1 MKNNSIQKE
10 YKMPMKRNSR
20 HPRARVKWYVSAH
33 SADRHVDG
41 VTREIS
47 PRQAYIRCKKPFRL
61 NEIVD
66 VVIDAPERY
75 LEFKAEVIWSNIYGY
90 DDDITPRGMGV
101 RFLKI
106 SEEDQ
111 KYISDLIEE
120 HLVASEYLNGVT
132 TDVGTN

>member
-1 MKNNSIQKE
+1 VPGN
-10 YKMPMKRNSR
+10 
-20 HPRARVKWYVSAH
+20 PRKKYPKAALKWYVSAH

-41 VTREIS
+41 VTKEIS
-47 PRQAYIRCKKPFRL
+47 PRQAYISCKKPFRL

-75 LEFKAEVIWSNIYGY
+75 LEFKAEVVWSNIYGY

-120 HLVASEYLNGVT
+120 NLVASEYLNGVT

>member
-1 MKNNSIQKE
+1 
-10 YKMPMKRNSR
+10 
-20 HPRARVKWYVSAH
+20 
-33 SADRHVDG
+33 
-41 VTREIS
+41 VTKEIS
-47 PRQAYIRCKKPFRL
+47 PRQVYIRCEKPFRL

-75 LEFKAEVIWSNIYGY
+75 LEFKAEVVWSNIYGY

-111 KYISDLIEE
+111 KFISDLIEE
-120 HLVASEYLNGVT
+120 HLVASEYLDEMT
-132 TDVGTN
+132 TDVGMN

>member
-1 MKNNSIQKE
+1 MAGNNRKK
-10 YKMPMKRNSR
+10 YPK
-20 HPRARVKWYVSAH
+20 AGVKWYVSAH
-33 SADRHVDG
+33 STDRYVDG
-41 VTREIS
+41 VTKEIS
-47 PRQAYIRCKKPFRL
+47 PRQAYIRCEKPFRL
-61 NEIVD
+61 NEIVN
-66 VVIDAPERY
+66 VTIDAPERY
-75 LEFKAEVIWSNIYGY
+75 LEFKAEVVWSNIYGY

-120 HLVASEYLNGVT
+120 NLVASEYLDGIT

>member
-1 MKNNSIQKE
+1 MS
-10 YKMPMKRNSR
+10 RN
-20 HPRARVKWYVSAH
+20 PRKKYLKAAVKWYVSAH

-75 LEFKAEVIWSNIYGY
+75 LEFKAEVVWSNIYGY

-101 RFLKI
+101 RFLRI

-111 KYISDLIEE
+111 KYLSDLIEE
-120 HLVASEYLNGVT
+120 HLVASKYLNGMT

>member
-1 MKNNSIQKE
+1 
-10 YKMPMKRNSR
+10 MPGN
-20 HPRARVKWYVSAH
+20 PRKKYPKAALKWYVSAH

-41 VTREIS
+41 VTKEIS
-47 PRQAYIRCKKPFRL
+47 PRQAYISCKKPFRL

-75 LEFKAEVIWSNIYGY
+75 LEFKAEVVWSNIYGY

-120 HLVASEYLNGVT
+120 NLVASEYLDGIT

>member
-1 MKNNSIQKE
+1 MAGNNRKK
-10 YKMPMKRNSR
+10 YPKAGVR
-20 HPRARVKWYVSAH
+20 WYVSAH
-33 SADRHVDG
+33 STDRYVDG
-41 VTREIS
+41 VTKEIS
-47 PRQAYIRCKKPFRL
+47 PRQAYIRCEKPFRL

-75 LEFKAEVIWSNIYGY
+75 LEFKAEVVWSNIHGY

-120 HLVASEYLNGVT
+120 NPVASEYLDGMT

>member
-1 MKNNSIQKE
+1 VPGN
-10 YKMPMKRNSR
+10 
-20 HPRARVKWYVSAH
+20 PRKKYPKAALKWYVSAH

-41 VTREIS
+41 VTKEIS
-47 PRQAYIRCKKPFRL
+47 PRQAYISCKKPFRL

-75 LEFKAEVIWSNIYGY
+75 LEFKAEVVWSNIYGY

-120 HLVASEYLNGVT
+120 NLVASEYLDGIT

>member
-1 MKNNSIQKE
+1 MPGNNRKK
-10 YKMPMKRNSR
+10 Y
-20 HPRARVKWYVSAH
+20 PRAGVKLYVSAH
-33 SADRHVDG
+33 STDRYVDG
-41 VTREIS
+41 VTKEIS

-101 RFLKI
+101 RFLRI

-120 HLVASEYLNGVT
+120 HLVASEYLDGMT

>member
-1 MKNNSIQKE
+1 
-10 YKMPMKRNSR
+10 MPGN
-20 HPRARVKWYVSAH
+20 PRKKYPKAGVKWYVSAC

-41 VTREIS
+41 VTKEIS
-47 PRQAYIRCKKPFRL
+47 PRQAYIRCEKPFRL
-61 NEIVD
+61 KEIVN
-66 VVIDAPERY
+66 VTIDAPERY
-75 LEFKAEVIWSNIYGY
+75 LEFKAEVVWSNIYGY

>member
-1 MKNNSIQKE
+1 MAGNNRKK
-10 YKMPMKRNSR
+10 YPK
-20 HPRARVKWYVSAH
+20 AGVKWYVSAH
-33 SADRHVDG
+33 STDRYVDG
-41 VTREIS
+41 VTKEIS
-47 PRQAYIRCKKPFRL
+47 PRQAYIRCEKPFRL

-75 LEFKAEVIWSNIYGY
+75 LEFKAEVVWSNIYGY

-111 KYISDLIEE
+111 KYISDFIEE

>member
-1 MKNNSIQKE
+1 
-10 YKMPMKRNSR
+10 MPGNSR
-20 HPRARVKWYVSAH
+20 KKYPKAGVKLYVSAH
-33 SADRHVDG
+33 STDRYVDG
-41 VTREIS
+41 VTKEIS

-75 LEFKAEVIWSNIYGY
+75 LEFKAEVVWSNIYGY

-106 SEEDQ
+106 SEEEQ
-111 KYISDLIEE
+111 KYISDLIEV
-120 HLVASEYLNGVT
+120 HLFASEYLDGMI

>member
-1 MKNNSIQKE
+1 
-10 YKMPMKRNSR
+10 MPGN
-20 HPRARVKWYVSAH
+20 ARKKYPKAGLNWYVSAH
-33 SADRHVDG
+33 SADRYVDG
-41 VTREIS
+41 VTKEIS

-101 RFLKI
+101 RFLRI

-120 HLVASEYLNGVT
+120 NLVASEYLDSMT

>member
-1 MKNNSIQKE
+1 VPGN
-10 YKMPMKRNSR
+10 
-20 HPRARVKWYVSAH
+20 PRKKYPKAALKWYVSAH

-41 VTREIS
+41 VTKEIS
-47 PRQAYIRCKKPFRL
+47 PRQAYISCKKPFRL

-75 LEFKAEVIWSNIYGY
+75 LEFKAEVVWSNIYGY

-120 HLVASEYLNGVT
+120 NLVASEYLDGMT

>member
-1 MKNNSIQKE
+1 MAGNNRKK
-10 YKMPMKRNSR
+10 YPK
-20 HPRARVKWYVSAH
+20 AGVKWYVSAH
-33 SADRHVDG
+33 STDRYVDG
-41 VTREIS
+41 VTKEIS
-47 PRQAYIRCKKPFRL
+47 PRQAYIRCEKPFRL

-75 LEFKAEVIWSNIYGY
+75 LEFKAEVVWSNIHGY

-120 HLVASEYLNGVT
+120 HLFASEYLDGMI

>member
-1 MKNNSIQKE
+1 
-10 YKMPMKRNSR
+10 MPGNPGKKYRK
-20 HPRARVKWYVSAH
+20 AGIKWYVSAH
-33 SADRHVDG
+33 SADRYVDG
-41 VTREIS
+41 VLKEIS

-75 LEFKAEVIWSNIYGY
+75 LECTAEVVCSNIYGY

-101 RFLKI
+101 RFLEI

-120 HLVASEYLNGVT
+120 HLVACEYLKNIK
-132 TDVGTN
+132 TDADTN

>member
-1 MKNNSIQKE
+1 
-10 YKMPMKRNSR
+10 MPRN
-20 HPRARVKWYVSAH
+20 PRKKYPKATLKWYVSAH
-33 SADRHVDG
+33 SADRYVDG

-75 LEFKAEVIWSNIYGY
+75 LEFKAEVVWSNIYGY

-120 HLVASEYLNGVT
+120 NLVASEYLDGMT

>member
-1 MKNNSIQKE
+1 MS
-10 YKMPMKRNSR
+10 RN
-20 HPRARVKWYVSAH
+20 PRKKYPKAGVKWYVSAH

-41 VTREIS
+41 VTKEIS

-61 NEIVD
+61 KEIVD
-66 VVIDAPERY
+66 VTIDAPERY
-75 LEFKAEVIWSNIYGY
+75 LEFKAEVVWSNIYGY
-90 DDDITPRGMGV
+90 DDDITPRGMGI

-111 KYISDLIEE
+111 KYIIDLIEE
-120 HLVASEYLNGVT
+120 NIVASEYLSGMT

>member
-1 MKNNSIQKE
+1 
-10 YKMPMKRNSR
+10 MPGNPSKKY
-20 HPRARVKWYVSAH
+20 PKAEVKLYVSAH
-33 SADRHVDG
+33 SADRYVDG
-41 VTREIS
+41 VTKEIS
-47 PRQAYIRCKKPFRL
+47 LRQAYIRCKKPFRL

-75 LEFKAEVIWSNIYGY
+75 LEFKAEVVWSNIYGY
-90 DDDITPRGMGV
+90 DDDITPRGMGI

-111 KYISDLIEE
+111 KFISDWIEE
-120 HLVASEYLNGVT
+120 HLVASEYLNGMT